1 MTMKPVQVTADMGL
15 GKAPEKVRLEV
26 TQGPHTLRSADVDPA
41 SPSAVFQVDDG
52 DYVASATSLVP
63 HGTPATAVFAVPRA
77 VRITNL

>member
-1 MTMKPVQVTADMGL
+1 MKPVQVDAEMGP

-52 DYVASATSLVP
+52 DYEARATSLIPVGSP
-63 HGTPATAVFAVPRA
+63 VTTVFAMPRA
-77 VRITNL
+77 VRVTNL